1 MVSHRTFETYYV
13 LNLNLIL
20 KYAYIISLLKVLISL
35 VHCLE
40 LQYGSRLVPE
50 IFTDWCLTPYRQY
63 SSHSIVEENILSSG
77 RRRKQ

>member
-1 MVSHRTFETYYV
+1 MVSHRTFEIYYV

-40 LQYGSRLVPE
+40 FPESRLVPD

-63 SSHSIVEENILSSG
+63 SSHSTVEENILSSG